1 MPAKR
6 SGCAISWPVLIIITI
21 FASLLA
27 AGLFLGIPYL
37 QGRPEFPRGTFQRL
51 IEGNQ
56 IRVEMDPDQEVFLI
70 GLPGEVES
78 DTGTG
83 GQIIGQLA
91 TATPNVLPTAAP
103 PLPTA
108 APPVVPTAP
117 PPTATARPQT
127 DCVIFVSHNVQAG
140 QTLFSI
146 SRQYVTSIAL
156 MARHGISSTSLTP
169 GAVLSVPVG
178 DPSCCSGGWRPYVVE
193 SGETWFGIA
202 QTCGITLDALLQG
215 NGATSSTPLFMTQV
229 ICVP

>member
-1 MPAKR
+1 MPTKR
-6 SGCAISWPVLIIITI
+6 SGSALSWPVLIIITI

-37 QGRPEFPRGTFQRL
+37 QGRPEFPRGKFPL
-51 IEGNQ
+51 VVEGNQ
-56 IRVEMDPDQEVFLI
+56 IMVEMDPDQEVYLI
-70 GLPGEVES
+70 GLPGEV

-83 GQIIGQLA
+83 GQLISPLP
-91 TATPNVLPTAAP
+91 TATPNILPTAGP

-108 APPVVPTAP
+108 QPPIVPTAA

-127 DCVIFVSHNVQAG
+127 GCVIFVSHTVQAG

-146 SRQYVTSIAL
+146 SRQYVTSIPL
-156 MARHGISSTSLTP
+156 MARHGISSTSLIP

-178 DPSCCSGGWRPYVVE
+178 DPSCCSNGWRPYVVE

-202 QTCGITLDALLQG
+202 QQCGITLDTLLQG
-215 NGATSSTPLFMTQV
+215 NGANSSTPLFMTQV

>member
-1 MPAKR
+1 MPTKR

-56 IRVEMDPDQEVFLI
+56 IRVEMDPDQEVYLI
-70 GLPGEVES
+70 GLPGEVEV
-78 DTGTG
+78 DAGTG
-83 GQIIGQLA
+83 GQIVGQLP
-91 TATPNVLPTAAP
+91 TATPAILPTTAP

-127 DCVIFVSHNVQAG
+127 GCVTFVSHTVQAG

-202 QTCGITLDALLQG
+202 QTCGITLDSLLQG
-215 NGATSSTPLFMTQV
+215 NGANSSTPLFVTQV

>member
-6 SGCAISWPVLIIITI
+6 SGCAVSWPVLIIITI

-37 QGRPEFPRGTFQRL
+37 QGRPAFPRGTFERV
-51 IEGNQ
+51 IEGNP
-56 IRVEMDPDQEVFLI
+56 IRVEMDPDQEVYLI
-70 GLPGEVES
+70 GLPGEI

-83 GQIIGQLA
+83 GQIISQLP
-91 TATPNVLPTAAP
+91 TATPAIVPTWTPVLPT
-103 PLPTA
+103 LQ
-108 APPVVPTAP
+108 PVVPTTL
-117 PPTATARPQT
+117 PPTATAPPQT
-127 DCVIFVSHNVQAG
+127 GCVTFVSHTVQSG

-178 DPSCCSGGWRPYVVE
+178 DPACCSGGWRPYVVE

-202 QTCGITLDALLQG
+202 QTCGITLDTLLQG
-215 NGATSSTPLFMTQV
+215 NGANSSTPLFMTQV

>member
-6 SGCAISWPVLIIITI
+6 SGCVSWPVLIIITI
-21 FASLLA
+21 SASLLA

-37 QGRPEFPRGTFQRL
+37 RGRPEFPRGKFPL
-51 IEGNQ
+51 VVEGNQ
-56 IRVEMDPDQEVFLI
+56 IMVEMDPDQEVYLI
-70 GLPGEVES
+70 GLPGEV
-78 DTGTG
+78 DAGIG
-83 GQIIGQLA
+83 GQIVSQPP
-91 TATPNVLPTAAP
+91 TVTPAIVPTWTPVP
-103 PLPTA
+103 PTL
-108 APPVVPTAP
+108 PPVVPTV

-127 DCVIFVSHNVQAG
+127 GCVIFTSHTVQAG

-202 QTCGITLDALLQG
+202 QQCGITLDTLLQG
-215 NGATSSTPLFMTQV
+215 NGANSSTPLFMTQV

>member
-1 MPAKR
+1 MPTKR

-37 QGRPEFPRGTFQRL
+37 QGRPEFPRGKFQRVV
-51 IEGNQ
+51 EGNQ
-56 IRVEMDPDQEVFLI
+56 IMVEMDPDQEVYLI
-70 GLPGEVES
+70 GLPGEVDS
-78 DTGTG
+78 GIG
-83 GQIIGQLA
+83 GQIIGQLP
-91 TATPNVLPTAAP
+91 TATPAIIPTWTPVP
-103 PLPTA
+103 PTLL
-108 APPVVPTAP
+108 PVVPTAP
-117 PPTATARPQT
+117 PSTATARPQT
-127 DCVIFVSHNVQAG
+127 GCVIFVSHTVQAG

-178 DPSCCSGGWRPYVVE
+178 DPACCSGGWRPYVVE

-202 QTCGITLDALLQG
+202 QQCGITLDTLLQG
-215 NGATSSTPLFMTQV
+215 NGANSSTPLFMTQV